1 MRCGALFRMFKF
13 RHPEYSGGAMTEYLD
28 FRKQYCAYEFSRR
41 SQRRAAKL
49 GLITFYCKLSSL
61 LQVKTVTP
69 REKRPASDDE
79 TTTSAKRR
87 KTSTDP
93 SEAQQ
98 IDTSD
103 GETHENT
110 VCSDPNNAN
119 DLFVQPTSI
128 GSSTTPALD
137 SGKRN
142 LEGPGE
148 VYHDHNE
155 QSWNLL
161 DLTPPPGYLQ
171 RLCSSFTLCYSTD
184 LSPQQECKSEHLLLE
199 NPNRCSV
206 GQPERSEVSLDNV
219 CWDIDSVQTER
230 RTDQAKQYLYRWA
243 DTWVSR
249 PILDSDIF
257 AEKKQVLVKQ
267 VKHSETIF
275 ILVRWKDSWVD
286 GGHRII
292 RRRTPFDLVKE
303 AMSDYNALD

>member
-1 MRCGALFRMFKF
+1 
-13 RHPEYSGGAMTEYLD
+13 MTEYLD

-49 GLITFYCKLSSL
+49 ALITFYWKLSSL
-61 LQVKTVTP
+61 LQVETVTP
-69 REKRPASDDE
+69 SEKRPASDDE
-79 TTTSAKRR
+79 TTSSAKRR

-93 SEAQQ
+93 SEVQQ

-103 GETHENT
+103 GDTHENT

-119 DLFVQPTSI
+119 NLFVQPTSI
-128 GSSTTPALD
+128 GSSRAPALD
-137 SGKRN
+137 SGERN

-148 VYHDHNE
+148 VYYDHNE
-155 QSWNLL
+155 QSSNLL
-161 DLTPPPGYLQ
+161 DLTLPPGFPK
-171 RLCSSFTLCYSTD
+171 RSCSSFTLCYSTD
-184 LSPQQECKSEHLLLE
+184 VSLQHACSSEHLLLE
-199 NPNRCSV
+199 NPNGCSE
-206 GQPERSEVSLDNV
+206 GQPERSEVSLDNI
-219 CWDIDSVQTER
+219 CWDIDSLQTER

-249 PILDSDIF
+249 PILDSGIF
-257 AEKKQVLVKQ
+257 AEKIQVLVKQ

-275 ILVRWKDSWVD
+275 VLVRWKDSWVD
-286 GGHRII
+286 GDHRII